1 MNSVEQERPKIMIVD
16 DNLDILLSLREL
28 FEIEGYE
35 VVIVDNGW
43 KCLQELDRGFK
54 GIIIL
59 DLMMPIMNGV
69 ETIKNMIIEGF
80 IEDNVIVVLTVK
92 KIQGK
97 EFDEI
102 YPYIYEYITKP
113 FDINELLDT
122 VDRIVREKLII
133 RRAI

>member
-1 MNSVEQERPKIMIVD
+1 MNSVEQDTPKIMIVD

-43 KCLQELDRGFK
+43 KCLQELERGFK
-54 GIIIL
+54 GIVIL
-59 DLMMPIMNGV
+59 DLMMPIMNGA
-69 ETIKNMIIEGF
+69 ETIKNMVIEGF
-80 IEDNVIVVLTVK
+80 VEDNIIIVLTVK

-102 YPYIYEYITKP
+102 YPYIHEYITKP

-122 VDRIVREKLII
+122 VNRIVREKLII

>member
-1 MNSVEQERPKIMIVD
+1 MNSVEQEKPKIMIVD

-28 FEIEGYE
+28 FEIGGYE

-43 KCLQELDRGFK
+43 KCLQKLERGFK